1 KHLNLDDLQALFS
14 RMGGDIKSLQGASL
28 REFTGNG
35 GRRTSSAVAAQ
46 GARDTALM
54 CMRLERYIQWR
65 REK

>member
-1 KHLNLDDLQALFS
+1 
-14 RMGGDIKSLQGASL
+14 
-28 REFTGNG
+28 
-35 GRRTSSAVAAQ
+35 